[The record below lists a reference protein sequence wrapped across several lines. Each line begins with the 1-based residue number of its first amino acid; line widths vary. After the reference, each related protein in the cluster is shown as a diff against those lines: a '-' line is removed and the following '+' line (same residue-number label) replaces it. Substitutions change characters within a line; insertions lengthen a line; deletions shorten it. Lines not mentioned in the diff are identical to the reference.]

1 MAQPK
6 YTKQQKDGF
15 LAQFQQSLN
24 SLNNLNDIINENTQD
39 KQQFTTFVKEQLA
52 RVRTKIGAL
61 IQRINEMK
69 VKLVTLQDQIN
80 QNNGGIQNKDAELAE
95 LTRQRS
101 EITAQLTE
109 ATRLRDENMNRANAL
124 QTDIDQRETEI
135 QRLTA
140 ENATLRNDITQL
152 NNDINNRGNASEQQR
167 AQEIEQLRQDNAAI
181 LQRQVQE
188 TTTQQ
193 QQLQQQ
199 IDANNTRIQDLEQQ
213 LQVRVQDVQQLQ
225 EQINQRQS
233 AIDANIARIQELE
246 QGISERDQR
255 IQQLTE
261 QARQAYGDLQQRL
274 DTTTQNLNQIQ
285 SERDGLVSE
294 NDDLIDRIVAAT
306 GIIQNATQRL
316 RELTDEQFYVQSKT
330 GVQTDVEAIL
340 QELEVLI
347 QSISNALQSGPASRI
362 QPPPLGRSSVR
373 SSERPKPVGIL
384 ESISSGVPATEVPIP
399 NGSKQVTLSGFKSM
413 PLSEFMNGLYRKAF
427 NANRPGVI
435 SKYQKAYDSLQQNN
449 ELKNT
454 SLNER
459 KITQK
464 IADTLRSNGIEIKNG
479 QLFGGKKTQKTHKKT
494 KKPKLYKKH
503 KKHQRYTKKIKQRGG
518 FLYGDKKTT
527 FTNSLTNSSKTI
539 STNTI
544 SSSNKSQKSTNKN
557 KNKNKNKNTVKK
569 MY

>member
-6 YTKQQKDGF
+6 YTRQQKDGF

-61 IQRINEMK
+61 IQRINELK
-69 VKLVTLQDQIN
+69 AKLVTLQDQIN
-80 QNNGGIQNKDAELAE
+80 QNNGGIQNKDAEIAD
-95 LTRQRS
+95 LTRQRN
-101 EITAQLTE
+101 EINVQLTE

-124 QTDIDQRETEI
+124 QSDIDQREAEI

-140 ENATLRNDITQL
+140 ENATLRNDIAQL
-152 NNDINNRGNASEQQR
+152 NNDINNRGNAAEQQR

-181 LQRQVQE
+181 LQRQAQE
-188 TTTQQ
+188 STTQQ

-213 LQVRVQDVQQLQ
+213 LQARVQDVQQLQ

-233 AIDANIARIQELE
+233 ALDANIARIQELE

-274 DTTTQNLNQIQ
+274 DTATQNLNQIQ

-294 NDDLIDRIVAAT
+294 NDDLIERIVAAT

-362 QPPPLGRSSVR
+362 LPPPQGLPQGRPPVGNSGG
-373 SSERPKPVGIL
+373 PAPVGIL
-384 ESISSGVPATEVPIP
+384 ESISSGKPATEVPIP
-399 NGSKQVTLSGFKSM
+399 NGSKQVTLSGIKSM
-413 PLSEFMNGLYRKAF
+413 PLSEFMNGLHRKA
-427 NANRPGVI
+427 NQANRPGVI

-449 ELKNT
+449 ELKN
-454 SLNER
+454 R
-459 KITQK
+459 
-464 IADTLRSNGIEIKNG
+464 IKKDC
-479 QLFGGKKTQKTHKKT
+479 F
-494 KKPKLYKKH
+494 
-503 KKHQRYTKKIKQRGG
+503 
-518 FLYGDKKTT
+518 F
-527 FTNSLTNSSKTI
+527 
-539 STNTI
+539 
-544 SSSNKSQKSTNKN
+544 
-557 KNKNKNKNTVKK
+557 
-569 MY
+569 